1 MINQENKKSKFIQNI
16 FFLSVKIYFNLL
28 NCKKKIIISFK
39 ILKNF
44 LN

>member
-16 FFLSVKIYFNLL
+16 FFLSIKIYFNLL
-28 NCKKKIIISFK
+28 YCKKKIITSF
-39 ILKNF
+39 KNF